1 MAKTSVT
8 IRDIAEK
15 MEVSS
20 SLVSIVLSGKGKQK
34 RIKSDTIHRIE
45 KAAQEMGYRPNL
57 QARALRTNKSGLIAL
72 VVPDI
77 SNHFF
82 ARMSKRMEELSFS
95 SNYELLI
102 GSFDEDKEKFRR
114 LIERFISVNVEGMII
129 TPQISSTSIIEGI
142 KKSGIPFVFIDRY
155 LSDLKS
161 TFVVS
166 DNKTAAMSLTQALI
180 LQGAKKIASVTYSF
194 KSTAHSDRIEGYRH
208 ALQESN
214 INQDEHIFSI
224 SPQNLEQ
231 EMNLAIEKILSL
243 DIDAVFFT
251 NNALGISGLKH
262 LIKLGYK
269 IPKDIKVAC
278 FDHADSFQLFAGGVW
293 CAEQNLE
300 VMCDH
305 SFEILLNM
313 MSGLNVLQ
321 NYFVPVK
328 LIPPSKQNG

>member
-1 MAKTSVT
+1 MAKSSVT

-15 MEVSS
+15 LEVSS

-34 RIKSDTIHRIE
+34 RIKPDTINRIE
-45 KAAQEMGYRPNL
+45 KAALDMGYKPNL
-57 QARALRTNKSGLIAL
+57 QARALRTNRSGLIAL

-95 SNYELLI
+95 SDYELLI

-114 LIERFISVNVEGMII
+114 LIERFIGVNVEGMII
-129 TPQISSTSIIEGI
+129 TPQISSTSIIKEI

-155 LSDLKS
+155 LSDLES

-166 DNKTAAMSLTQALI
+166 DNKTAAMTLTQALI
-180 LQGAKKIASVTYSF
+180 LQGAKKIAAVTYSF
-194 KSTAHSDRIEGYRH
+194 KSTAHSDRIEGYWNT
-208 ALQESN
+208 LKENN
-214 INQDEHIFSI
+214 IYQDEYVFSI
-224 SPQNLEQ
+224 SPQNLEE

-243 DIDAVFFT
+243 NIDAIFFT
-251 NNALGISGLKH
+251 NNALGVLGLKI
-262 LIKLGYK
+262 LTKLGYK

-278 FDHADSFQLFAGGVW
+278 FDNVDSFQLFAGGLW

-313 MSGLNVLQ
+313 ISGLNVLQ
-321 NYFVPVK
+321 NYFVPVRI
-328 LIPPSKQNG
+328 IPPAKQNS